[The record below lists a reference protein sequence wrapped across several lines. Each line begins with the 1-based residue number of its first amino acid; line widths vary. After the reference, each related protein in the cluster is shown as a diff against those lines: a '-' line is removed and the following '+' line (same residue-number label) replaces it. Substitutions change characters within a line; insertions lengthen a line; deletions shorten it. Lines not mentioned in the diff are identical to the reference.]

1 MMKKLLVI
9 DQSIR
14 GSGGH
19 HLEYALRVL
28 QAARTEGYEAI
39 LASHQAFKG
48 ADVDGVRILRTFR
61 YTYWENL
68 HRESTLF
75 RMRVRAVKLRRAARD
90 WLHSQFRRVYY
101 NFVYSEAG
109 LAAQRAQEISG
120 LGDPLVDIFASGLSK
135 SPTGSWS
142 LRAWRVLLLGLAFI
156 RVQIRGFAGLYSRL
170 PRLLRYALHKTY
182 RIVWRILR
190 FFIKLF
196 LVVVGAVVGTAM
208 LPLFFFAGMFG
219 AGLGHRAAFRKD
231 LMKALKA
238 ADMSPGDVVFVPTLG
253 ETEMLAIADLCE
265 RSRTCSKF
273 SWRLLFR
280 RNVYSGRA
288 STYAKENDFLETRR
302 FRLALSEAASKL
314 RQTDVRFFTDTEL
327 LTAQYNLPMIC
338 SFETVPIPVPVLPPS
353 RVATQSVSRRGL
365 VAGYMG
371 DARDEK
377 GFALL
382 PAMMDYT
389 HREFQLAGH
398 LKLIAQSNFNLPQG
412 EPGSVK
418 AKLALSAFAG
428 DFCELIEGPFDSEEY
443 KHWLSQMDIILA
455 PYDQNSYAARSSG
468 VFAEAIAAGK
478 PTVVTSGTWMA
489 SVLEPYRQHYI
500 ESILDTLPL
509 GGQRGHHANRP
520 VRDISAAQ
528 GAKSF
533 RNLGQLKGMDR
544 FTHLMF
550 QADFQREAP
559 DKFFEVIYSFYSTTG
574 TPVGVVKETVSI
586 TDSTVRALTP
596 VPTGAVTVGIETKM
610 LDERFMHPLDRLRVY
625 RFRSHTPVASGFGGR
640 IVDPSAFGLAQ
651 GLRDIVENFDEY
663 RNAARRMSSSWAD
676 YFSAGSLLR
685 AVLSPDGVRQS
696 PEKSASRLFVGSH
709 EVESAVAEQEADQV
723 VVRFPRGA

>member
-1 MMKKLLVI
+1 MKKLLVI

-19 HLEYALRVL
+19 HLEYAMRVL
-28 QAARTEGYEAI
+28 QAARAEGFEPI
-39 LASHQAFKG
+39 LASHQTFKEV
-48 ADVDGVRILRTFR
+48 AADGVRTVPAFR

-75 RMRVRAVKLRRAARD
+75 RMRVRAVKLRRAARA
-90 WLHSQFRRVYY
+90 WLNAQARRVYY
-101 NFVYSEAG
+101 GFVYSEAG

-142 LRAWRVLLLGLAFI
+142 LRAWRVFLLGLAFM
-156 RVQIRGFAGLYSRL
+156 RVQLRAVLGLYGRL
-170 PRLLRYALHKTY
+170 PSLLRRALHKIY
-182 RIVWRILR
+182 RIVWRVMR
-190 FFIKLF
+190 FFIKLT
-196 LVVVGAVVGTAM
+196 LLIVGAVVGTAL
-208 LPLFFFAGMFG
+208 LPFFFVAGMFG

-231 LMKALKA
+231 LEKALKA
-238 ADMSPGDVVFVPTLG
+238 ADMSSGDVIFVPTLG

-265 RSRTCSKF
+265 KSRSFSKF

-288 STYAKENDFLETRR
+288 SNYSKQNDSIEARR
-302 FRLALSEAASKL
+302 FRLALSEAVAKF
-314 RQTDVRFFTDTEL
+314 RQTDVRFFTDTDP
-327 LTAQYNLPMIC
+327 LTVQYNLPMIC
-338 SFETVPIPVPVLPPS
+338 EFETVPIPVPVLPASPLS
-353 RVATQSVSRRGL
+353 KGTSSSHGL

-377 GFALL
+377 GYALL
-382 PAMMDYT
+382 PAMMDHI
-389 HREFQLAGH
+389 HRELQLSGR
-398 LKLIAQSNFNLPQG
+398 LRLIAQSNFNLPKG

-418 AKLALSAFAG
+418 ARLALSAFSS

-443 KHWLSQMDIILA
+443 KHWLSQMDIVLA

-489 SVLEPYRQHYI
+489 SVLEPYRQHYL

-509 GGQRGHHANRP
+509 DGGRGRHVNRP
-520 VRDISAAQ
+520 VRDINAAQ

-533 RNLGQLKGMDR
+533 RSLGQLKNMDR

-550 QADFQREAP
+550 QADFQRAAP
-559 DKFFEVIYSFYSTTG
+559 AKFFEVIYSFYTKTG
-574 TPVGVVKETVSI
+574 TLLGVVKEAVSI
-586 TDSTVRALTP
+586 TAPTVRALTP
-596 VPTGAVTVGIETKM
+596 VPASAAIVEIETQM

-625 RFRSHTPVASGFGGR
+625 RFRSNAPIAAGFGGR
-640 IVDPSAFGLAQ
+640 IVDPSGFGLAE
-651 GLRDIVENFDEY
+651 GLRDIVENYDAY
-663 RNAARRMSSSWAD
+663 RESAQRMSSAWAD
-676 YFSAGSLLR
+676 YFSAGSLLK
-685 AVLSPDGVRQS
+685 AVLSQDGVRPS
-696 PEKSASRLFVGSH
+696 PEIAAGRLFVEAPEIDSD
-709 EVESAVAEQEADQV
+709 VDAQEADPV
-723 VVRFPRGA
+723 VIRFPRGA